1 MAGSEV
7 NGIEGA
13 RIDLFEGAHWIV
25 CPNEDTPAD
34 DYLALHE
41 LLTGM
46 GARVISMMTNWAQS
60 AVLWNIALDTRGGP
74 DYYYL
79 RNDHTHSSNRGLL
92 TVDRRTGECTRN
104 ADYYA
109 LGHFS
114 KFVPIGSH
122 CITSELRKAQRL
134 HAAAF
139 ATPDST
145 VAAVL
150 CNERVDPA
158 ILRIDVRGR
167 ESQTLALPARSLTTV
182 VFD

>member
-1 MAGSEV
+1 M
-7 NGIEGA
+7 
-13 RIDLFEGAHWIV
+13 
-25 CPNEDTPAD
+25 
-34 DYLALHE
+34 
-41 LLTGM
+41 
-46 GARVISMMTNWAQS
+46 
-60 AVLWNIALDTRGGP
+60 
-74 DYYYL
+74 
-79 RNDHTHSSNRGLL
+79 
-92 TVDRRTGECTRN
+92 DRRTGECTRN

-139 ATPDST
+139 ATPDSA

-150 CNERVDPA
+150 CNERVAPA
-158 ILRIDVRGR
+158 TLRIDVRGR
-167 ESQTLALPARSLTTV
+167 ESQTFALPARSLTTM

>member
-1 MAGSEV
+1 M
-7 NGIEGA
+7 
-13 RIDLFEGAHWIV
+13 
-25 CPNEDTPAD
+25 
-34 DYLALHE
+34 
-41 LLTGM
+41 
-46 GARVISMMTNWAQS
+46 
-60 AVLWNIALDTRGGP
+60 
-74 DYYYL
+74 
-79 RNDHTHSSNRGLL
+79 
-92 TVDRRTGECTRN
+92 DRRTGETTRN

-122 CITSELRKAQRL
+122 CITSELREAQRL

-139 ATPDST
+139 ATPDGA

-158 ILRIDVRGR
+158 ALRIDVRGR